1 MVPRVYH
8 RRMKFVITVPPTGR
22 NRGKSPVFKV
32 FDMRILSLLLLIF
45 MTSSAHS
52 DETWQLPPQE
62 VVDIID
68 AAPEPVVGLSPDSKW
83 MLFADLDAM
92 PDISDIARRRL
103 RLAGLR
109 IDPQANGRFQTS
121 WYRGIS
127 VRKTDAD
134 ANDRGRRLE
143 LGDDVRIGWTRW
155 SHDSKKFLFT
165 QVTDA
170 GTTLSV
176 CFVESGEVRKLH
188 SNISTVMQSPLWM
201 PDANHVMLLAV
212 PESRGQEPEPPIAPA
227 GPSIQESSGN
237 KSPTRTYQDLLK
249 TPHDE
254 ALFAHYTTT
263 DLMVVNL
270 EGKVVHKFSQPGI
283 YFGANPSPDGKQMM
297 VNRLKKPFSYLLTWR
312 SFPHQ
317 ISVTNFAGEE
327 IYRVADVPMEE
338 NIPIEGVRLG
348 RRGADWM
355 SARDATLIWGEA
367 LDGGDPNVKVPFRD
381 QVSILAA
388 PFDTEPKAI
397 IKTEHRWYGADF
409 YKDPNRVSVNE
420 YDRDKRWI
428 RSLLYDLSSPTDTP
442 LTLVDRS
449 IRDRYGDPGRVVS
462 VPDATGHYVV
472 LQKDDHIFR
481 FGSGASPKGNLP
493 FVDSQSLTSL
503 ETKRHWRCEEGSL
516 ETPVRI
522 VGFGADKDKGT
533 PTPILIAGHE
543 SSTAPPNFR
552 IRDLSGESFDP
563 LTNFKDPTPQI
574 RSIKKQL
581 VTYKRKDGVPLSATL
596 YLPGDYEE
604 GTKLPLLVW
613 AYPQEFNDPSTAG
626 QVSGSDAR
634 FTRMRGITHLTFLTQ
649 GYAIMDA
656 ATMPIVGDPETMNDT
671 FIEQIVDSAQA
682 AIDKAVEMGV
692 ADRNRVGVGGH
703 SYGAFMTANLMA
715 HCDLFKAGIAR
726 SGAYNRTLTPFG
738 FQSERR
744 SYWDAKEI
752 YHSISPFMHADKINE
767 PLLLIHGD
775 SDNNSGTFPIQSKRL
790 YQAIKGNGG
799 TVRLVM
805 LPHESHGYR
814 ARQSV
819 LQTQAEMVR
828 WFDKHVKG
836 K

>member
-1 MVPRVYH
+1 
-8 RRMKFVITVPPTGR
+8 
-22 NRGKSPVFKV
+22 
-32 FDMRILSLLLLIF
+32 MRIFSLLLLLV
-45 MTSSAHS
+45 MTSTAHS
-52 DETWQLPPQE
+52 DETWQLPPKE

-68 AAPEPVVGLSPDSKW
+68 AKPEPNVSFSPDSKW
-83 MLFADLDAM
+83 LLFLEQDAM

-103 RLAGLR
+103 RLAGVR
-109 IDPQANGRFQTS
+109 IDPQANSRFQTS
-121 WYRGIS
+121 WFRGMSI
-127 VRKTDAD
+127 RKLDAE
-134 ANDRGRRLE
+134 AGDRGRKID
-143 LGDDVRIGWTRW
+143 LGTNAKIGWTRW
-155 SHDSKKFLFT
+155 SHDSQKLIFT
-165 QVTDA
+165 KITDA
-170 GTTLSV
+170 GTSLHV
-176 CFVESGEVRKLH
+176 CFLETGEVRKLH
-188 SNISTVMQSPLWM
+188 DNISTVMQSPQWM

-212 PESRGQEPEPPIAPA
+212 PESRGEEPKAPVAPA

-249 TPHDE
+249 TPYDE
-254 ALFAHYTTT
+254 ELFEYYVTT
-263 DLMVVNL
+263 DLMVVDLN
-270 EGKVVHKFSQPGI
+270 GKVVHKFAEPGV
-283 YFGANPSPDGKQMM
+283 YFNANPSPDGKQMM
-297 VNRLKKPFSYLLTWR
+297 VTRIQKPFSYLQTWR

-317 ISVTNFAGEE
+317 ISVTDFEGKE
-327 IYRVADVPMEE
+327 IYRVADVPAEE
-338 NIPIEGVRLG
+338 NIPIEGVQLG
-348 RRGADWM
+348 RRRIDWM

-367 LDGGDPNVKVPFRD
+367 LDGGDPNVEAPFRD

-388 PFDTEPKAI
+388 PFDAEPTPI
-397 IKTEHRWYGADF
+397 IKTEHRWFGADF
-409 YKDPNRVSVNE
+409 YEDPNRVSVTE

-428 RSLLYDLSSPTDTP
+428 RSLLYDLSRPADTP

-449 IRDRYGDPGRVVS
+449 IRDRYADPGRVVQ
-462 VPDATGHYVV
+462 VPDATGHLVA
-472 LQKDDHIFR
+472 LQKGDSIFR
-481 FGSGASPKGNLP
+481 FGAGASPKGNLP
-493 FVDSQSLTSL
+493 FVDSQNLSSL

-516 ETPVRI
+516 EGPVRI
-522 VGFGADKDKGT
+522 TGFKDNNGVST
-533 PTPILIAGHE
+533 PVLITNHE
-543 SSTAPPNFR
+543 STTAPPNYR
-552 IRDLSGESFDP
+552 SRDLSGDSFDL
-563 LTNFKDPTPQI
+563 LTDFKDPTPQI

-581 VTYKRKDGVPLSATL
+581 VKYKRKDGVPLSATL
-596 YLPGDYEE
+596 YLPGDYKE

-613 AYPQEFNDPSTAG
+613 AYPQEFNDPKTAG

-649 GYAIMDA
+649 GYAVMDA

-767 PLLLIHGD
+767 PLLLVHGD

-805 LPHESHGYR
+805 LPFESHGYR
-814 ARQSV
+814 SRQCV

-836 K
+836 E

>member
-1 MVPRVYH
+1 MR
-8 RRMKFVITVPPTGR
+8 TV
-22 NRGKSPVFKV
+22 
-32 FDMRILSLLLLIF
+32 SLLLLLV
-45 MTSSAHS
+45 MTSPLLS

-68 AAPEPVVGLSPDSKW
+68 AKPEPGVSISPDAKW
-83 MLFADLDAM
+83 MMFLDLDAM

-103 RLAGLR
+103 RLAGTR
-109 IDPQANGRFQTS
+109 IDPKANSRFQTS

-127 VRKTDAD
+127 IREMDA
-134 ANDRGRRLE
+134 AAGDRGRKVE
-143 LGDDVRIGWTRW
+143 LGDDAKIGWTSW
-155 SHDSKKFLFT
+155 SHDSEKFLFT
-165 QVTDA
+165 LITDA
-170 GTTLSV
+170 GTSLHV
-176 CFVESGEVRKLH
+176 CFVESGEVRQLH
-188 SNISTVMQSPLWM
+188 DNISTVMQSPQWM
-201 PDANHVMLLAV
+201 PDANHVLLLAV
-212 PESRGQEPEPPIAPA
+212 PDARGEEPKPPAVPA

-254 ALFAHYTTT
+254 ELFEYYVTSE
-263 DLMVVNL
+263 LMVVDL
-270 EGKVVHKFSQPGI
+270 EGKTVHKFPEPGI
-283 YFGANPSPDGKQMM
+283 YYGASPSPDGKNLLVQ
-297 VNRLKKPFSYLLTWR
+297 RLQKPFSYLLTWR

-317 ISVTNFAGEE
+317 ISVSDLDGREV
-327 IYRVADVPMEE
+327 YRVIDVPMEE

-348 RRGADWM
+348 RRRIDWM
-355 SARDATLIWGEA
+355 SGRDATLLWGEA
-367 LDGGDPNVKVPFRD
+367 LDGGDPNVEAPFRD
-381 QVSILAA
+381 QVSMLAA
-388 PFDTEPKAI
+388 PFDAEPTPI
-397 IKTEHRWYGADF
+397 IKTEHRWYGAEYYSDA
-409 YKDPNRVSVNE
+409 NRVSVTE
-420 YDRDKRWI
+420 YDRDRRWV
-428 RSLLYDLSSPTDTP
+428 RSLLYDLDRPTDTP
-442 LTLVDRS
+442 LVLVDRS
-449 IRDRYGDPGRVVS
+449 IRDKYGDPGRAVQ
-462 VPDATGHYVV
+462 VPDATGHYVA
-472 LQKDDHIFR
+472 LQQGDYIFR
-481 FGSGASPKGNLP
+481 FGNGASPKGNLP
-493 FVDSQSLTSL
+493 FVDSQSLASL
-503 ETKRHWRCEEGSL
+503 ETKRHWRCEEGAL
-516 ETPVRI
+516 EAPVRI
-522 VGFGADKDKGT
+522 AGFAEEAADGM
-533 PTPILIAGHE
+533 PTPILITNHE
-543 SSTAPPNFR
+543 STTAPPNYR
-552 IRDLSGESFDP
+552 KRDLSQDSFAK
-563 LTNFKDPTPQI
+563 LTDFQDPTPQI

-596 YLPGDYEE
+596 YLPGDYVE

-703 SYGAFMTANLMA
+703 SYG
-715 HCDLFKAGIAR
+715 
-726 SGAYNRTLTPFG
+726 RTLTPFG

-767 PLLLIHGD
+767 PLLLVHGD

-819 LQTQAEMVR
+819 LQTQAEMIR
-828 WFDKHVKG
+828 WFDEHVKG
-836 K
+836 M

>member
-1 MVPRVYH
+1 MR
-8 RRMKFVITVPPTGR
+8 FV
-22 NRGKSPVFKV
+22 SF
-32 FDMRILSLLLLIF
+32 LLLLV

-52 DETWQLPPQE
+52 DDTWKLPPSE

-68 AAPEPVVGLSPDSKW
+68 AKPEPGVSFSPDSNW
-83 MLFADLDAM
+83 MLFLDLDAM

-103 RLAGLR
+103 RLAGVR
-109 IDPQANGRFQTS
+109 IDPQSNARFRTS
-121 WYRGIS
+121 WFRGMS
-127 VRKTDAD
+127 VRKLNDGSGRGKKIELGAD
-134 ANDRGRRLE
+134 AK
-143 LGDDVRIGWTRW
+143 IGWTRW
-155 SHDSKKFLFT
+155 SHDSKKFMFT
-165 QVTDA
+165 QVSDS
-170 GTTLSV
+170 GTSLHV
-176 CFVESGEVRKLH
+176 CFVESGKVQKLH
-188 SNISTVMQSPLWM
+188 DNISTIMQSPQWM

-212 PESRGQEPEPPIAPA
+212 PESRGEEPTPPAAPA

-254 ALFAHYTTT
+254 ALFEYYVTT
-263 DLMVVNL
+263 DLMVVDL
-270 EGKVVHKFSQPGI
+270 EGKVAHKFPEPAI

-297 VNRLKKPFSYLLTWR
+297 VQKMQKPFSYLQTWR
-312 SFPHQ
+312 SFPHE
-317 ISVTNFAGEE
+317 ISVTDFDGKE

-348 RRGADWM
+348 RRRIDWM

-367 LDGGDPNVKVPFRD
+367 LDGGDPNVEAPFRD
-381 QVSILAA
+381 QVMMLAA
-388 PFDTEPKAI
+388 PFKADPTPI
-397 IKTEHRWYGADF
+397 IKTEHRWFGADF
-409 YKDPNRVSVNE
+409 YQDANRVSVTE

-428 RSLLYDLSSPTDTP
+428 RSLLYDLDQPDNTP

-449 IRDRYGDPGRVVS
+449 IRDRYGDPGRVIQ
-462 VPDATGHYVV
+462 VPDSTGHFVA
-472 LQKDDHIFR
+472 LQKGDHIFR
-481 FGSGASPKGNLP
+481 IGNGASPKGNLP
-493 FVDSQSLTSL
+493 FLDSQSLTSL
-503 ETKRHWRCEEGSL
+503 ETKRHWRCEEGAL
-516 ETPVRI
+516 EAPTRIAGFAESQDDAMPTPV
-522 VGFGADKDKGT
+522 
-533 PTPILIAGHE
+533 LITNHE
-543 SSTAPPNFR
+543 DTTSPPNYR
-552 IRDLSGESFDP
+552 KRDLSGDSFDL
-563 LTNFKDPTPQI
+563 LTDFQDPTPQI

-596 YLPGDYEE
+596 YLPGDYKE

-671 FIEQIVDSAQA
+671 FIDQIVDSAQA

-767 PLLLIHGD
+767 PLLLLHGD
-775 SDNNSGTFPIQSKRL
+775 SDNNSGTFPIQSERL

-805 LPHESHGYR
+805 LPYESHGYR
-814 ARQSV
+814 SRQCV

-828 WFDKHVKG
+828 WFDEHVKG
-836 K
+836 ASSQ